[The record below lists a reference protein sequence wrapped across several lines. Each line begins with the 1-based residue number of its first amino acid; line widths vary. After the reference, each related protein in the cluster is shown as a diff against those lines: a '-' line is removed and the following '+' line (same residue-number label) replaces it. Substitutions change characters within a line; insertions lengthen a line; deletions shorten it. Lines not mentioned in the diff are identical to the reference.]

1 MCIDVI
7 KDMYDKA
14 INRVTTIGGRLNC
27 SQSSF
32 SYLRTVLSSYLL
44 LIGIDELARY
54 NQDELTRC
62 MFFANGMA

>member
-32 SYLRTVLSSYLL
+32 SYLR
-44 LIGIDELARY
+44 IGIKFLSFVNRY
-54 NQDELTRC
+54 
-62 MFFANGMA
+62 